1 MSESQSDFFF
11 SMLLYKRVTKFAE
24 VETALNSGYVCL
36 WWRHECLSVSVC
48 FLHNTFST
56 RIFRRLNVQTKK
68 VWKHIHSVDNCPKF
82 TGKNDRNT
90 PKIGPKDFFPKSNVR
105 KYPVTVSSLD
115 LSASDSFVPTTAA
128 AIMFFGCH
136 APNIQVSKFT
146 LNQCSTHME
155 CCILPPALGKRISR
169 AIHSGVVGIC
179 NVLQCHT

>member
-24 VETALNSGYVCL
+24 VETPLTVVMSACDEGM
-36 WWRHECLSVSVC
+36 SVWVFPC
-48 FLHNTFST
+48 VFYTILLV
-56 RIFRRLNVQTKK
+56 REFRRLNVQTKK